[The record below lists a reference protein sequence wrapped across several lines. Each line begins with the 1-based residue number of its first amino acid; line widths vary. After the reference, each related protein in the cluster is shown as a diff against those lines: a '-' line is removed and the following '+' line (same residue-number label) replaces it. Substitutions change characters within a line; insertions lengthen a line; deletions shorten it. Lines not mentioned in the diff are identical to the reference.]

1 MSSLLFLFLA
11 GASPAVA
18 HDKARLA
25 EAPDCPRAT
34 SMHAYDR
41 LKPPTLQRLG
51 ELPPANAYS
60 AVYRLV
66 RGCEVPIVVRY
77 GSATA
82 RSRG

>member
-1 MSSLLFLFLA
+1 MVSFLTLLLA

-18 HDKARLA
+18 QNEARVA
-25 EAPDCPRAT
+25 DATTCPRAT

-41 LKPPTLQRLG
+41 SKPLKPQKLG
-51 ELPPANAYS
+51 DLPPANAYS

-77 GSATA
+77 GVGG
-82 RSRG
+82 R